1 VLLCKVCVGPFVKP
15 GDGPGQ
21 AHMLE
26 GHRDWCLYVCVCVCV
41 CVCACVR
48 ARDREYV
55 CEFEYVCV
63 YAVNW
68 LVYAF

>member
-1 VLLCKVCVGPFVKP
+1 MQAEVCVLLCKVCVGPFVKP

-41 CVCACVR
+41 CVRACVR
-48 ARDREYV
+48 EIVSMCVSLSMYV
-55 CEFEYVCV
+55 CMQ
-63 YAVNW
+63 
-68 LVYAF
+68 